1 MASCQQ
7 FDIAEAPFQEEEKQ
21 MSADYNMS
29 SKGNEDVEFAYVR
42 VGVYE
47 AVENH
52 SVTITRMW
60 IEGRNSSIE
69 LPVLGNN
76 IVAVEAIS
84 DNADA
89 PTFDTENGDWTK
101 VAPSG
106 SSTDIMVHFDA
117 LVTCENG
124 GSYTIP
130 VNDARIKIKAQRRSG
145 QIHGRFRSGSGQV
158 QASAKPKW
166 SRVMHVGLKFIRL
179 CFWIFTEL
187 EIYLENFSRMDLGKL
202 KSIDCSNFSVMIVD
216 DIPINSTLLQ
226 KFLEPAGF
234 KRIVR
239 YKSIAELLET
249 A

>member
-101 VAPSG
+101 LVPSG

-130 VNDARIKIKAQRRSG
+130 VNDARIKIKAS
-145 QIHGRFRSGSGQV
+145 
-158 QASAKPKW
+158 KTKW
-166 SRVMHVGLKFIRL
+166 ESNCSYSYTLCLDATVLGL
-179 CFWIFTEL
+179 TE
-187 EIYLENFSRMDLGKL
+187 ITFDPTVNDY
-202 KSIDCSNFSVMIVD
+202 VD
-216 DIPINSTLLQ
+216 VNVT
-226 KFLEPAGF
+226 
-234 KRIVR
+234 R
-239 YKSIAELLET
+239 
-249 A
+249 

>member
-1 MASCQQ
+1 MNTKSIFASLLISLSFMASCQQ

-47 AVENH
+47 AVDNH

-101 VAPSG
+101 LVPSG

-130 VNDARIKIKAQRRSG
+130 VNDARIKTKASTTKWARSC
-145 QIHGRFRSGSGQV
+145 SYSYTLCLDATV
-158 QASAKPKW
+158 L
-166 SRVMHVGLKFIRL
+166 GL
-179 CFWIFTEL
+179 TE
-187 EIYLENFSRMDLGKL
+187 ITFDPTVNDY
-202 KSIDCSNFSVMIVD
+202 VD
-216 DIPINSTLLQ
+216 VNVT
-226 KFLEPAGF
+226 
-234 KRIVR
+234 R
-239 YKSIAELLET
+239 
-249 A
+249 

>member
-1 MASCQQ
+1 
-7 FDIAEAPFQEEEKQ
+7 

-47 AVENH
+47 AVDNH

-101 VAPSG
+101 LVPSG

-145 QIHGRFRSGSGQV
+145 QIHGRFRSGSG
-158 QASAKPKW
+158 
-166 SRVMHVGLKFIRL
+166 VGKTEMVKSNARGIEIHQTLFLDFYGIGNIFGKF
-179 CFWIFTEL
+179 
-187 EIYLENFSRMDLGKL
+187 
-202 KSIDCSNFSVMIVD
+202 
-216 DIPINSTLLQ
+216 
-226 KFLEPAGF
+226 
-234 KRIVR
+234 
-239 YKSIAELLET
+239 
-249 A
+249 

>member
-1 MASCQQ
+1 MNTKSIFASLLISLSFMASCQQ

-47 AVENH
+47 AVDNH

-101 VAPSG
+101 VVSSG

-130 VNDARIKIKAQRRSG
+130 VNDARIKIKAPRPSG
-145 QIHGRFRSGSGQV
+145 RAAALTATPS
-158 QASAKPKW
+158 ASTQQSSVLPK
-166 SRVMHVGLKFIRL
+166 S
-179 CFWIFTEL
+179 
-187 EIYLENFSRMDLGKL
+187 
-202 KSIDCSNFSVMIVD
+202 
-216 DIPINSTLLQ
+216 PSTRPSTTMWMLM
-226 KFLEPAGF
+226 
-234 KRIVR
+234 
-239 YKSIAELLET
+239 
-249 A
+249 

>member
-1 MASCQQ
+1 MNTKSIFASLLISLSFMASCQQ

-47 AVENH
+47 AVDNH

-101 VAPSG
+101 LVPSG

-130 VNDARIKIKAQRRSG
+130 VNDARIKIN
-145 QIHGRFRSGSGQV
+145 
-158 QASAKPKW
+158 ASKTRWESSCSYSYTLCLDAT
-166 SRVMHVGLKFIRL
+166 VLGL
-179 CFWIFTEL
+179 TE
-187 EIYLENFSRMDLGKL
+187 ITFDPTVNDY
-202 KSIDCSNFSVMIVD
+202 VD
-216 DIPINSTLLQ
+216 VNVT
-226 KFLEPAGF
+226 
-234 KRIVR
+234 R
-239 YKSIAELLET
+239 
-249 A
+249 